1 MNRKDAPS
9 DIEKGAAPI
18 LGLLAE
24 ADYTC
29 PICLELLLRPVKLS
43 CGHCFCRGCWT
54 HVLQGRA
61 ARATAHLTGT
71 AACPY
76 RCELKPLVPEIDQT
90 LASQL
95 ESHFAEE
102 SKKRASSTSLPDE
115 ERRSTS
121 VNEWVAQGC
130 KLDARELAK
139 KAEDAATAQAARAE
153 EQLRC
158 LIIVLS
164 VIGAVLLFALLV
176 LLLMTAAHP
185 KGFASAHPG
194 AKPALISLA
203 VLSAAIVLLVA
214 LLWLAWL
221 MVHPRSLA
229 VMLARITAAR
239 PFRGRNLFLCGVK
252 RAYRLLCYLERR
264 AGASSETS
272 TPASTRTR
280 VHPRPRDSVQA

>member
-1 MNRKDAPS
+1 MMMVVECTAQSSDAPS
-9 DIEKGAAPI
+9 DIEKGSDGTAPI

-54 HVLQGRA
+54 HALQYRA

-76 RCELKPLVPEIDQT
+76 RCEVTPLVPEIDQT

-139 KAEDAATAQAARAE
+139 KAEEAATTQAARAE
-153 EQLRC
+153 ERLRC

-185 KGFASAHPG
+185 KGSASTHPG

-203 VLSAAIVLLVA
+203 VLSAAMFVLLVT
-214 LLWLAWL
+214 LLWAAWL

-239 PFRGRNLFLCGVK
+239 PFRSRNLFLV
-252 RAYRLLCYLERR
+252 E
-264 AGASSETS
+264 
-272 TPASTRTR
+272 
-280 VHPRPRDSVQA
+280 